1 MVNVNG
7 KTSKPKQ
14 LPWSVPQGSCSGAF
28 YFILYAS
35 TIFEEIED
43 GVNLY
48 GFADDHI
55 LSKSFKANDRMS
67 EAEAILDLEDSAI
80 DVKIWMDGVKLG
92 VQLQKCVTQQIE
104 ITGDKITRNSVI
116 RYLGGFLDETFS
128 LKHHVQK
135 KCAAA
140 MINFNKI
147 RQIRNYLS
155 KEATETLLLGLVI
168 SHIDYANSLLM
179 GVPDMVI
186 KPMQRLQNMCAKLV
200 LGLNKYDS
208 ATEALYTLHW
218 LPI

>member
-1 MVNVNG
+1 MVALDLSAAFDTCNHKILLETFQNYYGKDGKVISWITSYLRGHSCVVNVNG

-14 LPWSVPQGSCSGAF
+14 LPLSVPQGSCSGAF

-43 GVNLY
+43 SVNLY
-48 GFADDHI
+48 GFADGHI

-80 DVKIWMDGVKLG
+80 DVKIWMDGVKLKMNPDKTEFILYG
-92 VQLQKCVTQQIE
+92 NRVQLQKCVTQQIE

-140 MINFNKI
+140 MINFNK
-147 RQIRNYLS
+147 N
-155 KEATETLLLGLVI
+155 
-168 SHIDYANSLLM
+168 
-179 GVPDMVI
+179 
-186 KPMQRLQNMCAKLV
+186 
-200 LGLNKYDS
+200 
-208 ATEALYTLHW
+208 
-218 LPI
+218 